1 MLKQSLI
8 GAGLLPSRFMWPNPF
23 KIIEYEELLRGV
35 DVRPTDAILDLGCG
49 AGPQD
54 LLLASAAARVVGI
67 DVSEAQIARA
77 QALAATYARGRNL
90 EYRCTPLESAGFARH
105 EFDKVVSFS
114 VLEHIGNRE
123 QVLRVIADVLK
134 PGGMLLMS
142 VDSLATI
149 TDLALIRR
157 HRSDHAVLTY
167 FTIPELRSML
177 QLHGFTEIHV
187 RPIFRGPYAKRL
199 FESGIEGEFRYHRYR
214 KFGALARLKL
224 DEYLHRDAE
233 QGMFLCAT
241 GIKPQ

>member
-1 MLKQSLI
+1 MLKQWLI
-8 GAGLLPSRFMWPNPF
+8 DMGLLPSRFMWPNPF

-54 LLLASAAARVVGI
+54 LLLAAEGARVVGI
-67 DVSEAQIARA
+67 DISDAQIARA
-77 QALAATYARGRNL
+77 RALAATYARGRHL
-90 EYRCTPLESAGFARH
+90 EYRCTPLEHAGFARH

-114 VLEHIGNRE
+114 VLEHIANRE
-123 QVLRVIADVLK
+123 QVLGVMADVLK

-149 TDLALIRR
+149 TDPSLIRR
-157 HRSDHAVLTY
+157 HRSDHAVLMY
-167 FTIPELRSML
+167 FTILELRSML
-177 QLHGFTEIHV
+177 QLHGFADIRI

-199 FESGIEGEFRYHRYR
+199 FEAGIEGEFRYHRYW
-214 KFGALARLKL
+214 KFGALARLKV
-224 DEYLHRDAE
+224 DDYLHRDAE

-241 GIKPQ
+241 GLKSQ